1 MHVWFNEYFFKPVMG
16 RMCLSGLLSPEQ
28 SQRHFA
34 RRKCAGSSCLP
45 LDLDCSVC
53 ISGSQRCRLDRF
65 HFQPP
70 GDPCLRAQNMT
81 ASAHWAWHN
90 LQNGL
95 AVGEAAKLEAA
106 FFQGSAPIELYR
118 DVFYC
123 TAGIYNSLRNSGS
136 YNQ

>member
-1 MHVWFNEYFFKPVMG
+1 
-16 RMCLSGLLSPEQ
+16 
-28 SQRHFA
+28 
-34 RRKCAGSSCLP
+34 
-45 LDLDCSVC
+45 
-53 ISGSQRCRLDRF
+53 
-65 HFQPP
+65 
-70 GDPCLRAQNMT
+70 MT
-81 ASAHWAWHN
+81 ASAHWVWHN

-123 TAGIYNSLRNSGS
+123 TAGIYKSLRNSGS

>member
-1 MHVWFNEYFFKPVMG
+1 
-16 RMCLSGLLSPEQ
+16 
-28 SQRHFA
+28 
-34 RRKCAGSSCLP
+34 
-45 LDLDCSVC
+45 
-53 ISGSQRCRLDRF
+53 
-65 HFQPP
+65 
-70 GDPCLRAQNMT
+70 MT

-123 TAGIYNSLRNSGS
+123 AAGIYIHIQVAAQQRKLQPVTCCALIYLATHVDMAVFPPLAQHPRRIPPTISRDMQLSDAFACRHYPALRFACRGV
-136 YNQ
+136 QEV